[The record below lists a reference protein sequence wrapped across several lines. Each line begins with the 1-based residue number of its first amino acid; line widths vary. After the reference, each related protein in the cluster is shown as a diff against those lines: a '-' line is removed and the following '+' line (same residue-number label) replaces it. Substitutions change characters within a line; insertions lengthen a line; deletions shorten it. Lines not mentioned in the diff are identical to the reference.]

1 MTNITFYKK
10 NGLILGFEISG
21 HTGKDDYGKDLLCCQ
36 ISTVAQLVV
45 VGIDEVKRIN
55 NFHEI
60 SDGYLKLRLD
70 EKNADSDDVQ
80 LLFKTCLQS
89 LKSIVADEKKY
100 AKLEVKN
107 VKV

>member
-1 MTNITFYKK
+1 MTKITFYKK

-21 HTGKDDYGKDLLCCQ
+21 HTGKDYFGKDLLCCQ
-36 ISTVAQLVV
+36 ISTVAQLAI
-45 VGIDEVKRIN
+45 VGIDEVVKIN

-60 SDGYLKLRLD
+60 SDGYLKIMLKD
-70 EKNADSDDVQ
+70 KDASPKEIQ
-80 LLFKTCLQS
+80 TLFETCLQS
-89 LKSIVADEKKY
+89 LKSIIADEKKY